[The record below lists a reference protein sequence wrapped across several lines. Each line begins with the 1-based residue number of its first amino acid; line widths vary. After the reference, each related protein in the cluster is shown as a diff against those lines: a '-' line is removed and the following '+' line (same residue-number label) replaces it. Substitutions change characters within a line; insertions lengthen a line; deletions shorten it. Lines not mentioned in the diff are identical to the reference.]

1 MAEEPRNLKE
11 VEGET
16 YCTYCAQFTEGE
28 HSHMQGRN
36 VNYIESQK
44 VRLFLQELFQERY
57 VFLSDKSIKI
67 PGRVDRLCE
76 LTWIARKILGGAVD
90 CAEDPDCEKCP
101 NAKCIKE
108 DECDHCFCP
117 KECPGYIGEPN
128 GG

>member
-1 MAEEPRNLKE
+1 MARASVSLR
-11 VEGET
+11 GD
-16 YCTYCAQFTEGE
+16 
-28 HSHMQGRN
+28 
-36 VNYIESQK
+36 
-44 VRLFLQELFQERY
+44 RLFSSTHIGASVECAARPRP
-57 VFLSDKSIKI
+57 